1 MASEQ
6 IFSFTSPD
14 PQYSPLFRR
23 ALLAALGAHAL
34 ALVALSL
41 FTLAFSSSSTPAIQ
55 APVISASVSLL
66 ALAPASSPSSPSSPP
81 SPPAPT
87 SLTRP
92 PSPRVVKPVAAAQ
105 LPEPSGRVQAPEP
118 PPVPQPSKAAESA
131 NPSDT
136 PQPVTRSSQAAEA
149 SPVKELLNDATASVA
164 ASKAGLPEARVR
176 ASAQC
181 VAPSYP
187 RRSVVNNEQRV
198 SQIELRIGEDGR
210 VRESKI
216 AQSSGFF
223 RLDQA
228 ALQALS
234 ACEFE
239 PERVN
244 GVAREA
250 WARIRYVWRLD

>member
-1 MASEQ
+1 MASEH
-6 IFSFTSPD
+6 IFSISRPD
-14 PQYSPLFRR
+14 LQYPPLFRR

-41 FTLAFSSSSTPAIQ
+41 FALAFSSSSTPAIQ

-66 ALAPASSPSSPSSPP
+66 ALAPAPSPP
-81 SPPAPT
+81 SPIVPA
-87 SLTRP
+87 SRVNP
-92 PSPRVVKPVAAAQ
+92 PSARPVVKPVAAAQ
-105 LPEPSGRVQAPEP
+105 LPDPPARVQAPEP

-131 NPSDT
+131 KPSDT
-136 PQPVTRSSQAAEA
+136 PQPVTRSNQASEA
-149 SPVKELLNDATASVA
+149 SSVKGLLNDATPSVA

-187 RRSVVNNEQRV
+187 RRSVINNEQGV

>member
-6 IFSFTSPD
+6 IFSFSSPD

-41 FTLAFSSSSTPAIQ
+41 FTLAFSSSSAPAIQ

>member
-1 MASEQ
+1 MASEH
-6 IFSFTSPD
+6 IFSISRPD
-14 PQYSPLFRR
+14 LHYPPLFRR
-23 ALLAALGAHAL
+23 ALLAALGVHAL

-41 FTLAFSSSSTPAIQ
+41 FALVFSSSSTPAIQ

-66 ALAPASSPSSPSSPP
+66 ALAPASSPRSPE
-81 SPPAPT
+81 APT
-87 SLTRP
+87 SLKRP

-105 LPEPSGRVQAPEP
+105 LPDPPARVQAPEP

-136 PQPVTRSSQAAEA
+136 PQPVTRSNQASEA
-149 SPVKELLNDATASVA
+149 SSVKGLLNDATASVA

-187 RRSVVNNEQRV
+187 RRSVINNEQGV

-210 VRESKI
+210 VRESRI

>member
-1 MASEQ
+1 MVSEQ
-6 IFSFTSPD
+6 IFSFSSPD
-14 PQYSPLFRR
+14 PQYPPLFRR

-34 ALVALSL
+34 ALVVLSL
-41 FTLAFSSSSTPAIQ
+41 FTLVFSSSSTPAIQ

-105 LPEPSGRVQAPEP
+105 VPEPSERVQAPEP

-136 PQPVTRSSQAAEA
+136 PQPVTRSNQVSEA
-149 SPVKELLNDATASVA
+149 SPVKGLLNDATASAA

-187 RRSVVNNEQRV
+187 RRSVVNNEQGV

-210 VRESKI
+210 VRESRI

>member
-1 MASEQ
+1 MASEH
-6 IFSFTSPD
+6 IFSFSSPD
-14 PQYSPLFRR
+14 PQYPPLFRR
-23 ALLAALGAHAL
+23 ALFAALGAHAL

-41 FTLAFSSSSTPAIQ
+41 FALAFSSSSTPAIQ

-66 ALAPASSPSSPSSPP
+66 ALAPASPPTSPP
-81 SPPAPT
+81 SPKVPA
-87 SLTRP
+87 SRVRP
-92 PSPRVVKPVAAAQ
+92 PSPRPVVKPAATAQ
-105 LPEPSGRVQAPEP
+105 VSEPSEGVQAPEP
-118 PPVPQPSKAAESA
+118 SPVTQPSRAAENT
-131 NPSDT
+131 NPSET
-136 PQPVTRSSQAAEA
+136 PQPTTPSNQAFEV
-149 SPVKELLNDATASVA
+149 SPVKAPPTNATASVTG
-164 ASKAGLPEARVR
+164 SKTGLPEARIR

-187 RRSVVNNEQRV
+187 RRSVINNEQGV

-210 VRESKI
+210 VRESRI

>member
-41 FTLAFSSSSTPAIQ
+41 FTLAFSSSSAPAIQ

>member
-1 MASEQ
+1 MY
-6 IFSFTSPD
+6 I
-14 PQYSPLFRR
+14 PLQ
-23 ALLAALGAHAL
+23 LG
-34 ALVALSL
+34 
-41 FTLAFSSSSTPAIQ
+41 
-55 APVISASVSLL
+55 
-66 ALAPASSPSSPSSPP
+66 
-81 SPPAPT
+81 
-87 SLTRP
+87 RW
-92 PSPRVVKPVAAAQ
+92 VKPVPAAQ
-105 LPEPSGRVQAPEP
+105 VSEPSEGVQASEP
-118 PPVPQPSKAAESA
+118 SPVLQPSRAAENT
-131 NPSDT
+131 NPSET
-136 PQPVTRSSQAAEA
+136 PLAATPSTQAFEA
-149 SPVKELLNDATASVA
+149 SPVTAPPTNATTSVA
-164 ASKAGLPEARVR
+164 ASRTGLPEARIR

-187 RRSVVNNEQRV
+187 RRSVINNEQGV

-210 VRESKI
+210 VRESRI